1 MCDFNE
7 AEILRKRKTGLFDE
21 LPPGFHIPSDVT
33 RSLHMHLE
41 EGKLY
46 GIGIPRSRLARM
58 AVPKMV
64 EDGLDSFSRFRKA
77 LLLQKE
83 HGNVRSS

>member
-1 MCDFNE
+1 MKQRSLGSEN
-7 AEILRKRKTGLFDE
+7 TGLFDE
-21 LPPGFHIPSDVT
+21 LPLGFHISSDVT
-33 RSLHMHLE
+33 RSLHMHPE

-46 GIGIPRSRLARM
+46 GIGISRSRLARV

-64 EDGLDSFSRFRKA
+64 EDGLDSVSRFRKA

-83 HGNVRSS
+83 HGTVRSS